1 MTKVSKGDGTANSV
15 GIVALPQDFIEE
27 TRAVKDLM
35 FSAIGEVPVDV
46 EHFSFRSSPDPELP
60 CCCSTEGNSRLIEI
74 LGTFRSDL

>member
-46 EHFSFRSSPDPELP
+46 EHFSFRSSPEPEP
-60 CCCSTEGNSRLIEI
+60 SCCCSAEGNPRLIEF
-74 LGTFRSDL
+74 LGTYCSNM

>member
-27 TRAVKDLM
+27 TREVKDLM

-46 EHFSFRSSPDPELP
+46 EHL
-60 CCCSTEGNSRLIEI
+60 GGLVRLT
-74 LGTFRSDL
+74 LYQVKSCLSVRRCP